1 MLEKFPL
8 IYVIIYVVYKK
19 RGAFMEFDVS
29 KFQGT
34 DSLYE
39 TLSGEESYKLVR
51 DLKDLDADER
61 AKIRELKEKI
71 VQSELLDL
79 GIEDISGDISLLM
92 NNIPDNLTPL
102 QKVRWVYVHLGRL
115 FSYDYRIANDSR
127 YGDAKNISLSSFIGR
142 YQSCVQI
149 SNIMFLLLNSIDGV
163 TCNVIERKLPYQLKN
178 ITLQHVAN
186 EVILQDYDYE
196 LKILLDLTL
205 DLYLIQAD
213 CMTRHF
219 GFEDDGSGTYDI
231 IPLSNVREMDRDLGL
246 YQEDGYTDDV
256 IKKIKTDIHFDENLS
271 DKENIE
277 YRLSLINQVVRKFPG
292 YHEGKQYVG
301 MLFHDLLQLP
311 YSEYNLFYREENEI
325 NLKTVYHI
333 TFGDAEKWIIYSNSV
348 GFIST
353 SREKIQEMLLHGWFT
368 NSLSLE
374 SVLESDSIF

>member
-115 FSYDYRIANDSR
+115 FSYDW
-127 YGDAKNISLSSFIGR
+127 SLS
-142 YQSCVQI
+142 
-149 SNIMFLLLNSIDGV
+149 
-163 TCNVIERKLPYQLKN
+163 
-178 ITLQHVAN
+178 
-186 EVILQDYDYE
+186 
-196 LKILLDLTL
+196 
-205 DLYLIQAD
+205 
-213 CMTRHF
+213 
-219 GFEDDGSGTYDI
+219 
-231 IPLSNVREMDRDLGL
+231 
-246 YQEDGYTDDV
+246 
-256 IKKIKTDIHFDENLS
+256 
-271 DKENIE
+271 
-277 YRLSLINQVVRKFPG
+277 
-292 YHEGKQYVG
+292 
-301 MLFHDLLQLP
+301 
-311 YSEYNLFYREENEI
+311 
-325 NLKTVYHI
+325 
-333 TFGDAEKWIIYSNSV
+333 
-348 GFIST
+348 
-353 SREKIQEMLLHGWFT
+353 
-368 NSLSLE
+368 
-374 SVLESDSIF
+374 VLCPNK